1 MLYIL
6 YGEDDFSRR
15 QALDDIKA
23 GLGAGDLLEA
33 NTVILESKQLSLAQ
47 LTAACNTTP
56 FLAPQ
61 RLVIV
66 EGLLKRFE
74 SRTGLE
80 QPLEVATLAD
90 YVKNMSP
97 TTMLVLIDDSLKP
110 QNPLLK
116 ALSSLATVKSYPRLK
131 GENLKNWCQKRVTQ
145 VGGRISEGAASL
157 LATLVGDDLWS
168 LASEIDKL
176 LLYSEGHSITESDV
190 QTVVSQARQAS
201 IFNLVDAVLEERS
214 AEAIR
219 LLHRLLD
226 DGEHPAYLLVMLTR
240 QFRLALEAKELHAQ
254 GLKLPQMLQ
263 HLSLSSE
270 YALKKALTQ
279 GRQHSQQRLEKAY
292 RQLLDTDLSIKRG
305 KFDGELAL
313 DLLVAELSKTN

>member
-1 MLYIL
+1 LLYIL

-15 QALDDIKA
+15 QTLDDIKA

-33 NTVILESKQLSLAQ
+33 NTVMLESKQLSLAQ

-80 QPLEVATLAD
+80 QLPETATFVD
-90 YVKNMSP
+90 CVKNMP
-97 TTMLVLIDDSLKP
+97 GTTILVILDDSLKS

-116 ALSSLATVKSYPRLK
+116 ALSPLATVKSFPRLK
-131 GENLKNWCQKRVTQ
+131 GDSLKNWCQKRVTQ
-145 VGGRISEGAASL
+145 GGGRISEGAASL

-176 LLYSEGHSITESDV
+176 LLYSEGHPITENDV

-201 IFNLVDAVLEERS
+201 IFKLVDAVLEGRS

-226 DGEHPAYLLVMLTR
+226 DGAHPAYLLVMLTR
-240 QFRLALEAKELHAQ
+240 QFRLALQAKELHSQ
-254 GLKLPQMLQ
+254 GVKLPEIKQQLG
-263 HLSLSSE
+263 LT
-270 YALKKALTQ
+270 YAAEKALAQ

-292 RQLLDTDLSIKRG
+292 RQLLEADLAIKRG
-305 KFDGELAL
+305 KYDGELAL
-313 DLLVAELSKTN
+313 DLLVAELSKAN